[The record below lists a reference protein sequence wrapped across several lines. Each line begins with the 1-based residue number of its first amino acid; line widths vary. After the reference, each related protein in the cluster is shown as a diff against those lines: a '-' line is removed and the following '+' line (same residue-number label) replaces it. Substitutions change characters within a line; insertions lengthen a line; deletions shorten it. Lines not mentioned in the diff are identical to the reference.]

1 MFLVDTDVIS
11 AVAPTKA
18 VIDPEAREWV
28 RRHGGAVFLSVVTV
42 AELRRGVA
50 LLSGKGATQKSAA
63 LAQWQEELETAF
75 GDRIFAID
83 HGTARRA
90 GDLLGAAE
98 ARGHR
103 PGLPDALIA
112 ATADL
117 QGLTVVTRNSSHFA
131 ALGVAHRAP
140 KF

>member
-1 MFLVDTDVIS
+1 VFLVDTDVIS

-18 VIDPEAREWV
+18 VHDAEAAAWV
-28 RRHGGAVFLSVVTV
+28 RRHGGAMFLSVVTV

-50 LLSGKGATQKSAA
+50 LLAGKGATQKSAA
-63 LAQWQEELETAF
+63 LAEWQQELETTF

-83 HGTARRA
+83 DGTARRA

-103 PGLPDALIA
+103 PGLPDAMIA

-117 QGLTVVTRNSSHFA
+117 QGLTIVTRNAKHFA
-131 ALGVAHRAP
+131 AFGVPHRAP
-140 KF
+140 SF